1 MYSCARLSLLFLGFL
16 LVSLYQQG
24 DSSLLGHV
32 DLSEPTPVWNTLSI
46 CPTGLTNDQNTG
58 EKLLFVVGKGSELS
72 FTVQIAEG
80 ASEIALDQPH
90 TVNVQGDEVSV
101 FQFIPP
107 QDISDKQL
115 DITVTSQSTV
125 AAYLKVSQNCK
136 EVDVQKDLE
145 SINYKKESLRLSFA
159 TKGRITLSS
168 FSIPPLMDSVSRWF
182 IGISLKNL
190 SGDVKLSESKNVTLK
205 LTRSFDYNYATPS
218 FYLFVVSLVAG
229 TLVSIIAYFL
239 FEECLTQVKPGEGD
253 KFNYNTDLVV
263 LVCKMW
269 EVIRCHWFSSGPKTY
284 SHIIGILGIVL
295 MIGAFQFVLSYWDTM
310 IQEGNR
316 DNCYYNDFCYRV
328 ANHDIPFNL
337 MISNLTYIIHGLI
350 LAVWVLMLEAKVK
363 VGENEIKGR
372 YPFSIGYTFSWA
384 LVFQGLLSALC
395 NLCPNRF
402 TYLFELVFMFV
413 IAVFTVLFLLYNGI
427 KQNSSQ
433 NEQDPDGVTKFFVLL
448 TVSLI
453 FHYVPNSRPN
463 TIMQGFFYVILIIW
477 WLEKALRAFCKL
489 NMHLKFVGI
498 DTFNAF
504 FFILGGLLISGPIS
518 MFYRFSDPDQMFSMI
533 CTFCIVA
540 EILTQAW
547 LWEKLF
553 KCKFGKLLSKGPL
566 LVLFISLT
574 SIIWVAAV
582 LVFILRPTTN
592 KTSSPENSR
601 DQNKE
606 CVILGFFDWHDLW
619 HFLSSFA
626 LLMSAFVVMFISF
639 EPEQYPQ
646 AEIQENKVKEIQE
659 NKVKEIPKKKKKK
672 KPKEVNL
679 RDLLPTLRQV
689 TPLLLDLLRTLRQVT
704 PLLLEMVPYKP
715 VYDWLKAPRVVP
727 AKTRGNKES
736 STPLKKKRAVHAK
749 TRGNNESSTPLKKKR
764 AVHAKTRGN
773 NESSTPLK
781 KKGQCMLKREGITS
795 QEISGESKWERG
807 GVEG

>member
-58 EKLLFVVGKGSELS
+58 EKLLSVVGKGSELS

-115 DITVTSQSTV
+115 DITATSQSTV

-136 EVDVQKDLE
+136 EVALQKDLE

-205 LTRSFDYNYATPS
+205 LTRSFDYSYATPS
-218 FYLFVVSLVAG
+218 CDLFVVSLVAG

-239 FEECLTQVKPGEGD
+239 FEESLTQVKPGEGD
-253 KFNYNTDLVV
+253 KYNYNTDLEV
-263 LVCKMW
+263 LVCKMS
-269 EVIRCHWFSSGPKTY
+269 EVIRYHWFCSGPKTHSY
-284 SHIIGILGIVL
+284 IIGILGIVL

-316 DNCYYNDFCYRV
+316 DKCYYNDFCYRV
-328 ANHDIPFNL
+328 VNYDIPFNL
-337 MISNLTYIIHGLI
+337 IISNLTYIIHGLI
-350 LAVWVLMLEAKVK
+350 LAVWVLILEAKVK
-363 VGENEIKGR
+363 VGGKAIEER

-395 NLCPNRF
+395 HLCPSRF

-413 IAVFTVLFLLYNGI
+413 IAGLTLLLLLYNGI
-427 KQNSSQ
+427 KQNSSK
-433 NEQDPDGVTKFFVLL
+433 NEKDPVGVTNFFVLL
-448 TVSLI
+448 TVSLLI
-453 FHYVPNSRPN
+453 FHYLLNSRLN
-463 TIMQGFFYVILIIW
+463 TIMQGFFCVILIIW
-477 WLEKALRAFCKL
+477 WLVKVLWVFLKL
-489 NMHLKFVGI
+489 NKHSKFAGNNK
-498 DTFNAF
+498 FNAF
-504 FFILGGLLISGPIS
+504 FLIILGGLLISGPIN
-518 MFYRFSDPDQMFSMI
+518 MFYWFSDPDQMFSMTG
-533 CTFCIVA
+533 TFSILA
-540 EILTQAW
+540 EILSQAL

-553 KCKFGKLLSKGPL
+553 KCESGKLLGKGTL
-566 LVLFISLT
+566 QDLFISLT
-574 SIIWVAAV
+574 FIISVAAV
-582 LVFILRPTTN
+582 GVFTKLPTTN
-592 KTSSPENSR
+592 QTLSPENSR
-601 DQNKE
+601 DKNQE
-606 CVILGFFDWHDLW
+606 CVIFGFFDWHGLG

-626 LLMSAFVVMFISF
+626 LLMGAFVVMFISS
-639 EPEQYPQ
+639 ELENDICYTTVGNLLTREGVGKRELPNSETSVISKSSENPKPENVTRNRLKSKPSEHVDTDYFKRYGSVHVVQDS
-646 AEIQENKVKEIQE
+646 ETSSRKRKVQ
-659 NKVKEIPKKKKKK
+659 
-672 KPKEVNL
+672 
-679 RDLLPTLRQV
+679 
-689 TPLLLDLLRTLRQVT
+689 
-704 PLLLEMVPYKP
+704 
-715 VYDWLKAPRVVP
+715 
-727 AKTRGNKES
+727 
-736 STPLKKKRAVHAK
+736 AK
-749 TRGNNESSTPLKKKR
+749 TRGNNKQRDL
-764 AVHAKTRGN
+764 
-773 NESSTPLK
+773 
-781 KKGQCMLKREGITS
+781 
-795 QEISGESKWERG
+795 
-807 GVEG
+807 

>member
-1 MYSCARLSLLFLGFL
+1 MKSYYHLFWYLLMYSCARLSLLFLGFL
-16 LVSLYQQG
+16 LVSLYQQV

-32 DLSEPTPVWNTLSI
+32 DLSEPTPIWNTLSI

-58 EKLLFVVGKGSELS
+58 EKLLSVVGKGSELS

-115 DITVTSQSTV
+115 DITATSQSTV

-159 TKGRITLSS
+159 TKGRITLSR

-190 SGDVKLSESKNVTLK
+190 SGDVKRSESKNVTLK

-218 FYLFVVSLVAG
+218 CVLFFVSLVAG
-229 TLVSIIAYFL
+229 ILVFIFAYFL
-239 FEECLTQVKPGEGD
+239 FEESLNQVRPGEGD
-253 KFNYNTDLVV
+253 QFDYSTY

-284 SHIIGILGIVL
+284 SYIIGILGIVL

-395 NLCPNRF
+395 NLCPSRF

-433 NEQDPDGVTKFFVLL
+433 NEQDPVGVTKFFVLL

-453 FHYVPNSRPN
+453 FHYLPNSRPN
-463 TIMQGFFYVILIIW
+463 TIMQGFFYVLLIIW

-489 NMHLKFVGI
+489 DMHLKFADNDI
-498 DTFNAF
+498 LHAF
-504 FFILGGLLISGPIS
+504 LIILGGLLISGPIN

-553 KCKFGKLLSKGPL
+553 KCKFGPL

-574 SIIWVAAV
+574 FIIWVAAV
-582 LVFILRPTTN
+582 LVFILRSTTN

-606 CVILGFFDWHDLW
+606 CVILGFFDWHDLG

-646 AEIQENKVKEIQE
+646 AEIQKEIQ
-659 NKVKEIPKKKKKK
+659 EIPKKKKKK
-672 KPKEVNL
+672 KPKEINL
-679 RDLLPTLRQV
+679 RDLLC
-689 TPLLLDLLRTLRQVT
+689 LLIQKA
-704 PLLLEMVPYKP
+704 PHLLEKITVPYKP
-715 VYDWLKAPRVVP
+715 VHDLLKAHRVVS
-727 AKTRGNKES
+727 AKTQGNNES
-736 STPLKKKRAVHAK
+736 STPLKKERAVHAITLGNNESSTPLKKERAVHAK
-749 TRGNNESSTPLKKKR
+749 TRGNNKSSTPLKKK
-764 AVHAKTRGN
+764 
-773 NESSTPLK
+773 
-781 KKGQCMLKREGITS
+781 KGSAC
-795 QEISGESKWERG
+795 
-807 GVEG
+807 